1 MGKGKSIRFVTES
14 VCLSGYILVWNLGDR
29 ATYLIRSNTVM
40 RLPTGESRQVPSGVN
55 RMFPL
60 QKTVPSRLENCCQAL
75 VCAKGMEKE
84 GKGMKGA
91 RIEQEYLELS
101 LHDGCPS
108 QKICCIH
115 KPSTI
120 SDVLHLTLP

>member
-1 MGKGKSIRFVTES
+1 
-14 VCLSGYILVWNLGDR
+14 
-29 ATYLIRSNTVM
+29 M
-40 RLPTGESRQVPSGVN
+40 RLPTGESRQAPSGVK

-60 QKTVPSRLENCCQAL
+60 QKTVPSRLENYCQAL

-84 GKGMKGA
+84 GGKGMKGV

-108 QKICCIH
+108 QEIYCIH
-115 KPSTI
+115 TPTTI
-120 SDVLHLTLP
+120 PNVLELTLHHKVQ